1 MTPDLPLVEQGHA
14 CACGGH
20 DAAHPELDARLIPH
34 ALRHGAI
41 LGALSRVRPGAA
53 MVLVAPH
60 DPLPLLAEIERAEDG
75 AIEVS
80 YLAEGPEAWRLL
92 LTRPA

>member
-1 MTPDLPLVEQGHA
+1 MTPELPLVEKDHA
-14 CACGGH
+14 CTCGEH
-20 DAAHPELDARLIPH
+20 DVPHPELDARLIPH

-60 DPLPLLAEIERAEDG
+60 NPLPLLAEIEREENG

-92 LTRPA
+92 LTRAA

>member
-1 MTPDLPLVEQGHA
+1 MTPELPLVEKDHA
-14 CACGGH
+14 CTCGEH
-20 DAAHPELDARLIPH
+20 DVTHPELDARLIPH

-60 DPLPLLAEIERAEDG
+60 NPLPLLAEIEREENG

-92 LTRPA
+92 LTRAA

>member
-1 MTPDLPLVEQGHA
+1 MTPDLPLVEKA
-14 CACGGH
+14 PTCACGEH
-20 DAAHPELDARLIPH
+20 DGAHPELDARLIPH

-60 DPLPLLAEIERAEDG
+60 DPLPLLAEIERVENG
-75 AIEVS
+75 AITVS
-80 YLAEGPEAWRLL
+80 YLDEGPEAWRLL
-92 LTRPA
+92 LTRAA